1 MAQMSKMEMWDL
13 AIEVAKDLQKFTA
26 PEKELEGMN
35 KEDFA
40 KYDARLPEL
49 PAKWRDTRADGGDED
64 DTLEYFKTL
73 VKFHIAVLKNPN
85 KKG

>member
-13 AIEVAKDLQKFTA
+13 AVSVAKDLQKFTA
-26 PEKELEGMN
+26 PEKELEGMS

-49 PAKWRDTRADGGDED
+49 PVKWRDTRADGGDED

>member
-1 MAQMSKMEMWDL
+1 MANLSKMEMWDL
-13 AIEVAKDLQKFTA
+13 AIEVAKDLQKFTNPA
-26 PEKELEGMN
+26 KELDEMK

-40 KYDARLPEL
+40 KYDARLSEL

-73 VKFHIAVLKNPN
+73 VKFHIAVAKNPN

>member
-1 MAQMSKMEMWDL
+1 MADLSKMEMWDL
-13 AIEVAKDLQKFTA
+13 AIKVAKDLQKFTA
-26 PEKELEGMN
+26 PEKELEGMS

-40 KYDARLPEL
+40 KYDARLSEL
-49 PAKWRDTRADGGDED
+49 PLRWRDVRQDGGDED

-73 VKFHIAVLKNPN
+73 VKFHVAVLKNPN

>member
-1 MAQMSKMEMWDL
+1 MLTKMEMWDL
-13 AIEVAKDLQKFTA
+13 AVSVAKDLQKFTN
-26 PEKELEGMN
+26 PENELEWMN

-40 KYDARLPEL
+40 KYDARLSEL